1 MALIGESG
9 SGKTTFGKL
18 IAGLEKP
25 TDGKFWFQGQE
36 MQDLSEKQFR
46 PYRKNLQMVFQSSS
60 GVFDP
65 GYTIGE
71 NILEILKLHEKLQEG
86 EYEERVKE
94 ALIQTGLD
102 PDIRNRYVGQISG
115 GQCQRANIARALVL
129 RPELVICD
137 EPVSALDVSIQAQV
151 LNLMKEIQKEL
162 NLTYLFIAHDL
173 SVVQYMSDRIM
184 VMYLG
189 KIVEVADS
197 KALYDEPLHPY
208 TKALLSAIPVADI
221 HHKKKRQ
228 VLEGEVPSPIH
239 KPSGCAFHNR
249 CPYCMDICKKE
260 DPVLRYHGAD
270 GHMTACHLYDGSEVK
285 A

>member
-1 MALIGESG
+1 MSTLLKTEHLKKYYGKKKIVKAVDDVSLEIHAGSSMALIGESG

-94 ALIQTGLD
+94 ALIQTGSRSIRQRMKYLEID
-102 PDIRNRYVGQISG
+102 P
-115 GQCQRANIARALVL
+115 VL
-129 RPELVICD
+129 I
-137 EPVSALDVSIQAQV
+137 
-151 LNLMKEIQKEL
+151 
-162 NLTYLFIAHDL
+162 IAH
-173 SVVQYMSDRIM
+173 
-184 VMYLG
+184 
-189 KIVEVADS
+189 
-197 KALYDEPLHPY
+197 P
-208 TKALLSAIPVADI
+208 
-221 HHKKKRQ
+221 KKKRFF
-228 VLEGEVPSPIH
+228 VRNIKSAA
-239 KPSGCAFHNR
+239 GCACFF
-249 CPYCMDICKKE
+249 
-260 DPVLRYHGAD
+260 LYHCRNI
-270 GHMTACHLYDGSEVK
+270 TSLQIKPEQSLS
-285 A
+285 